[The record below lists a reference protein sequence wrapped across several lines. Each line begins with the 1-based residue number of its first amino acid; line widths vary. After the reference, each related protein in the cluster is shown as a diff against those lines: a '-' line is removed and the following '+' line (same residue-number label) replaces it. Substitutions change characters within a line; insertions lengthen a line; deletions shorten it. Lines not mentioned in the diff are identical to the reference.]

1 MSGKNVKDIL
11 IFTLLLLRGK
21 AAWDVNTETGVYESV
36 IRLDLGWR
44 RKVGVPATGTFRQ
57 RDRYEGEFV
66 LFIECAWRF
75 ELDGKIVCGS
85 RSDEEL
91 EGEVSQGIRPLVGW
105 PITDVTVDSE
115 SLDLVLTFGSE
126 NGRLVVFCDAVDP
139 DDETDN
145 YSVTVDDATLVVG
158 PKSEV
163 RQVPLRTARTT

>member
-1 MSGKNVKDIL
+1 MSGRNVKDVL
-11 IFTLLLLRGK
+11 ISTLLQLRGK
-21 AAWDVNTETGVYESV
+21 TAWDINTETGVYESV

-44 RKVGVPATGTFRQ
+44 RKVGAPATDTFRQ

-75 ELDGKIVCGS
+75 ELDGTIVCGS
-85 RSDEEL
+85 RSDEDL
-91 EGEVSQGIRPLVGW
+91 EGEVSRGIRRLLRW

-115 SLDLVLTFGSE
+115 SLDLALTFGSE

-163 RQVPLRTARTT
+163 RRVPRMAARTT